1 MNSTSI
7 VFDILTFL
15 TVAFEVILQ
24 EILNI
29 CIATM
34 AMPLATKKFNLTGN
48 SFGLKFFLFFNNPS
62 LIYIR
67 HQKACIPTLAAPLTA
82 KKSNPTS
89 AKFELQFVLYFRFF
103 IYYYV
108 NVNEINN
115 ILLWNNKSV
124 TTVNEIF
131 KKINRRGGPLCLI
144 NIHLLA
150 CSILHGYSLLLRP
163 VDQQQKQLAV
173 RVCSRCYAVRPGVE
187 ALAKG

>member
-15 TVAFEVILQ
+15 TVVFEVILQ

-34 AMPLATKKFNLTGN
+34 KFNLTGTT
-48 SFGLKFFLFFNNPS
+48 FGLKFIRFFNNPRP
-62 LIYIR
+62 IYIR
-67 HQKACIPTLAAPLTA
+67 NQKVCITTLATRLTA

-103 IYYYV
+103 IYYHI

-115 ILLWNNKSV
+115 IVL
-124 TTVNEIF
+124 
-131 KKINRRGGPLCLI
+131 
-144 NIHLLA
+144 
-150 CSILHGYSLLLRP
+150 
-163 VDQQQKQLAV
+163 
-173 RVCSRCYAVRPGVE
+173 
-187 ALAKG
+187 

>member
-24 EILNI
+24 EILNT

-34 AMPLATKKFNLTGN
+34 AMPLATMKFNLTGTT
-48 SFGLKFFLFFNNPS
+48 FGLKFIRFFNNPRP
-62 LIYIR
+62 IYIR
-67 HQKACIPTLAAPLTA
+67 NQKFCITTLATRLTA

-103 IYYYV
+103 IYYHI

-115 ILLWNNKSV
+115 IVL
-124 TTVNEIF
+124 
-131 KKINRRGGPLCLI
+131 
-144 NIHLLA
+144 
-150 CSILHGYSLLLRP
+150 
-163 VDQQQKQLAV
+163 
-173 RVCSRCYAVRPGVE
+173 
-187 ALAKG
+187 